1 MVYHYQGFKVA
12 NYKYSPYWN
21 RIGPNTRLY
30 FFFLQI
36 HLKKNGVIFYSGSR
50 LLDVNNTPAK
60 LGGAKYV

>member
-12 NYKYSPYWN
+12 NYKYPPYWN

-30 FFFLQI
+30 FFSYKYI
-36 HLKKNGVIFYSGSR
+36 WKKNGVIFYSGSR
-50 LLDVNNTPAK
+50 LLDVNNIPAK